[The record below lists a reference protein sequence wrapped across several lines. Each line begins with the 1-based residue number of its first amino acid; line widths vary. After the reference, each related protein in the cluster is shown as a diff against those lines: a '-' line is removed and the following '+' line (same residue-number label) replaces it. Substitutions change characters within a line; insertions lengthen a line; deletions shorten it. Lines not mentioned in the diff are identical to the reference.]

1 MRNATSNKNINNNS
15 KAITSNVSKYQTE
28 HSGTLQ
34 SQEDI
39 PEINDDFFQMEN
51 ES

>member
-1 MRNATSNKNINNNS
+1 MRNASSNNNKAMTSN
-15 KAITSNVSKYQTE
+15 ASKYQTE

-39 PEINDDFFQMEN
+39 PEINDDFFEMDN